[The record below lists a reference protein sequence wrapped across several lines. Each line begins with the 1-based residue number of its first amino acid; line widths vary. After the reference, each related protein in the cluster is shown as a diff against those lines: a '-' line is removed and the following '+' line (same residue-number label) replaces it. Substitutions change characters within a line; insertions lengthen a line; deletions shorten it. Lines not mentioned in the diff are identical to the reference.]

1 MLALIN
7 ASVMNIPLASFKLVC
22 PDFPMTQNRNNTL
35 TVLDIIS
42 SCDNLTT
49 ELVIVR

>member
-35 TVLDIIS
+35 TVPDIS

-49 ELVIVR
+49 EVVIVR